1 MKYEDLF
8 DMDPFSLSRS
18 EKEAFFDVH
27 LNELTDTHYQKCAP
41 YASILKA
48 LDQKPGK
55 PTPFRELPFLPVRL
69 FKDND
74 FYSVDEDQLIK
85 KMTSSGTSG
94 QGVSRIHL
102 DKETSRDQ
110 TKALVKIMSSVLGKQ
125 RLPMIIV
132 DTPNVL
138 RDRNSFSARG
148 AGILGF
154 SMFGSK
160 KMYALDDQM
169 QLKVDEVLAFLEE
182 HQGKPIFVFG
192 FTFVIYKYFIKAL
205 LDKGISLD
213 LSNSVLVHGGGWK
226 KLVSEAVTN
235 NMFRKL
241 IKKATGIESV
251 HDYYGMVEQ
260 TGSINLECEC
270 GFLHTSNFSEIV
282 VRDPYDFSILPHGEE
297 GIIQTISVLPKS
309 YPGHSLLTEDLG
321 TIHGVDDCKCGR
333 KGTYFKI
340 SGRLKKAEIRGCS
353 NVIS

>member
-1 MKYEDLF
+1 MTYEELF
-8 DMDPFSLSRS
+8 ELDPYSLS
-18 EKEAFFDVH
+18 KDQKAAFLDKHLHQLTELHFDQC
-27 LNELTDTHYQKCAP
+27 TP
-41 YASILKA
+41 YKSILSA
-48 LDQKPGK
+48 LDQKPEDVK
-55 PTPFRELPFLPVRL
+55 SYRDIPFLPVRL

-74 FYSVDEDQLIK
+74 FVSVDDTQLIK
-85 KMTSSGTSG
+85 KMTSSGTSN

-110 TKALVKIMSSVLGKQ
+110 TRALVRIMTSILGKQ
-125 RLPMIIV
+125 RLPMLII
-132 DTPNVL
+132 DTPTVL

-160 KMYALDDQM
+160 KIYALDKNM
-169 QLKVDEVLAFLEE
+169 QLDVEAVQDFLKQHE
-182 HQGKPIFVFG
+182 GKPIFVFG
-192 FTFVIYKYFIKAL
+192 FTYVVYKYFVKAL
-205 LDKGISLD
+205 IEQGISLD
-213 LSNSVLVHGGGWK
+213 LNGGVLVHGGGWK
-226 KLVSEAVTN
+226 KLINESVSNEE
-235 NMFRKL
+235 FRSL

-260 TGSINLECEC
+260 TGSINIECEH
-270 GFLHTSNFSEIV
+270 GYLHTSNFSDIV
-282 VRDPYDFSILPHGEE
+282 IRDPYDFSEKPYGEE
-297 GIIQTISVLPKS
+297 GIVQTVSVLPKS

-321 TIHGVDDCKCGR
+321 TVYGVDDCKCGR

>member
-1 MKYEDLF
+1 MNYNDLF
-8 DMDPFSLSRS
+8 ELDPYSLTKS

-27 LNELTDTHYQKCAP
+27 LNELVEYHFEHCHP
-41 YASILKA
+41 YASILNA
-48 LDQKPGK
+48 LGEQLGK
-55 PTPFRELPFLPVRL
+55 SSPFRELPFLPVRL

-110 TKALVKIMSSVLGKQ
+110 TKVLVKIMSSILGNQ

-132 DTPNVL
+132 DTPNIL

-169 QLKVDEVLAFLEE
+169 RLNIDEVLAFLEL
-182 HQGKPIFVFG
+182 HKGKPIFVFG
-192 FTFVIYKYFIKAL
+192 FTFVIYKYFVKVL
-205 LDKGISLD
+205 MEKGISLD
-213 LSNSVLVHGGGWK
+213 LNNSILVHGGGWK
-226 KLVSEAVTN
+226 KLVNEAVTN
-235 NMFRKL
+235 EIFRKL
-241 IKKATGIESV
+241 IKESTGIEAV

-260 TGSINLECEC
+260 TGSIYLECEH
-270 GFLHTSNFSEIV
+270 GHLHASNFSEIV
-282 VRDPYDFSILPHGEE
+282 IRNPYDFSVSPHGEE

-309 YPGHSLLTEDLG
+309 YPGHSLLTEDIG
-321 TIHGVDDCKCGR
+321 TVLGVDDCKCGR
-333 KGTYFKI
+333 KGTYFKV
-340 SGRLKKAEIRGCS
+340 SGRLQKAEIRGCS

>member
-1 MKYEDLF
+1 
-8 DMDPFSLSRS
+8 
-18 EKEAFFDVH
+18 
-27 LNELTDTHYQKCAP
+27 
-41 YASILKA
+41 
-48 LDQKPGK
+48 
-55 PTPFRELPFLPVRL
+55 
-69 FKDND
+69 
-74 FYSVDEDQLIK
+74 
-85 KMTSSGTSG
+85 
-94 QGVSRIHL
+94 
-102 DKETSRDQ
+102 
-110 TKALVKIMSSVLGKQ
+110 
-125 RLPMIIV
+125 
-132 DTPNVL
+132 
-138 RDRNSFSARG
+138 
-148 AGILGF
+148 
-154 SMFGSK
+154 
-160 KMYALDDQM
+160 
-169 QLKVDEVLAFLEE
+169 
-182 HQGKPIFVFG
+182 
-192 FTFVIYKYFIKAL
+192 
-205 LDKGISLD
+205 
-213 LSNSVLVHGGGWK
+213 VHGGGWK

>member
-1 MKYEDLF
+1 MTFENLF
-8 DMDPFSLSRS
+8 NSEPFSLSKS

-27 LNELTDTHYQKCAP
+27 LNELTELHYDKCVP

-48 LDQKPGK
+48 MDQKPGK

-74 FYSVDEDQLIK
+74 FYSVAEDQLIK
-85 KMTSSGTSG
+85 KMTSSGTSN
-94 QGVSRIHL
+94 QGVSKIHL
-102 DKETSRDQ
+102 DKETSRNQ
-110 TKALVKIMSSVLGKQ
+110 TRALVKIMSSVLGKQ
-125 RLPMIIV
+125 RLPMLIV
-132 DTPNVL
+132 DTPSVL

-169 QLKVDEVLAFLEE
+169 QLKIDEVLSFLDQ
-182 HQGKPIFVFG
+182 HKGKPIFVFG
-192 FTFVIYKYFIKAL
+192 FTFVIYKYLVKAL
-205 LDKGISLD
+205 QEKGVSLD
-213 LSNSVLVHGGGWK
+213 LEDGVLVHGGGWK
-226 KLVSEAVTN
+226 KLINEAVTN
-235 NMFRKL
+235 SDFKDL
-241 IKKATGIESV
+241 IEQTTGIQSA

-260 TGSINLECEC
+260 TGSINLECEE
-270 GFLHTSNFSEIV
+270 GYLHTSNFSEIV
-282 VRDPYDFSILPHGEE
+282 IRDPSDFSVMPFGEE
-297 GIIQTISVLPKS
+297 GIVQTLSVLPKS

-321 TIHGVDDCKCGR
+321 TVHGVDDCKCGQ
-333 KGTYFKI
+333 KGTYFTI

>member
-1 MKYEDLF
+1 
-8 DMDPFSLSRS
+8 
-18 EKEAFFDVH
+18 
-27 LNELTDTHYQKCAP
+27 
-41 YASILKA
+41 
-48 LDQKPGK
+48 
-55 PTPFRELPFLPVRL
+55 
-69 FKDND
+69 
-74 FYSVDEDQLIK
+74 
-85 KMTSSGTSG
+85 
-94 QGVSRIHL
+94 
-102 DKETSRDQ
+102 
-110 TKALVKIMSSVLGKQ
+110 MSSVLGKQ

-192 FTFVIYKYFIKAL
+192 FTFVIYKYFVKAL

-333 KGTYFKI
+333 KGTYFEI